1 MEEYHTLNVG
11 VASSNLVTS
20 TRIIFKEVKRNA
32 KSIEPKRTKIWETYC
47 NQKAK
52 SKMEKLIGY
61 VDAIVGV
68 RNNLNLV
75 NLG

>member
-1 MEEYHTLNVG
+1 MPKALNLKG
-11 VASSNLVTS
+11 QRFGKLIA
-20 TRIIFKEVKRNA
+20 IK
-32 KSIEPKRTKIWETYC
+32 
-47 NQKAK
+47 KAK